1 MIFKGISVGEQSPQ
15 GPTPPTKKQEDTM
28 ENRLGYHILPYR
40 LAKISELSAKIV
52 KLIVCNP
59 SVNYTRNEA
68 HIILELAAEVLD
80 KREEEEPCS

>member
-1 MIFKGISVGEQSPQ
+1 
-15 GPTPPTKKQEDTM
+15 M
-28 ENRLGYHILPYR
+28 ENRLGYHIPPYR

-52 KLIVCNP
+52 TLIVCDP

>member
-1 MIFKGISVGEQSPQ
+1 
-15 GPTPPTKKQEDTM
+15 M
-28 ENRLGYHILPYR
+28 ENRLGYHIPPYR

-52 KLIVCNP
+52 KLIVCDP

-68 HIILELAAEVLD
+68 HIILELANEAHIILELAEEVLD